1 MTMNIHSISS
11 NVPVG
16 PLDIGEAGTSTRSP
30 EAGGAT
36 TLLPEPMTVLAGA
49 DMAAQ
54 ITALAVKAGQE
65 QQDIDTKSTEAED
78 AVQDQADQAEV
89 ATMHEEASTIRA
101 GAWESGILQSRRRV
115 HDRLGRQSV
124 GANAGSKAA
133 GIATGL
139 KGSADILNGAATLAG
154 GLEQGRRDRPR
165 GPGCRVEGA
174 RGRGRAVRRDRARQ
188 PEGCVGVHA
197 GRHRFLPGVP
207 VDEGPVG
214 GRGRARGVTRGPA
227 RRPVPV

>member
-11 NVPVG
+11 NVPVS

-101 GAWESGILQSRRRV
+101 GAWESGILQISA
-115 HDRLGRQSV
+115 GACTIASAAESV

-154 GLEQGRRDRPR
+154 GLSKAAGTDLEAQAAGSKALADAAERSGATARDSRKDASAFVQAAIDFYR
-165 GPGCRVEGA
+165 EYQSTKA
-174 RGRGRAVRRDRARQ
+174 QSEAAA
-188 PEGCVGVHA
+188 VHA
-197 GRHRFLPGVP
+197 
-207 VDEGPVG
+207 
-214 GRGRARGVTRGPA
+214 A
-227 RRPVPV
+227 